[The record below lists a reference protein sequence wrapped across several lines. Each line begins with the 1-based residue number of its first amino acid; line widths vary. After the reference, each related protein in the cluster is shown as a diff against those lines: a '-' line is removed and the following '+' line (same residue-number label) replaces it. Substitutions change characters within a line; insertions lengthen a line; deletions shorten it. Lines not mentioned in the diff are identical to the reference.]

1 MERLTIE
8 EVSEIIG
15 DSPSQIRFKCKY
27 DMYDPPIC
35 RKVKK
40 KGGKQ
45 YQYQFFKGLVWRYV
59 GKEREQDSLQKL

>member
-8 EVSEIIG
+8 EVAEIIG
-15 DSPSQIRFKCKY
+15 DSPHEIRKKCKY

-45 YQYQFFKGLVWRYV
+45 YQYQFFKGLVWAYV
-59 GKEREQDSLQKL
+59 GKDQNAL